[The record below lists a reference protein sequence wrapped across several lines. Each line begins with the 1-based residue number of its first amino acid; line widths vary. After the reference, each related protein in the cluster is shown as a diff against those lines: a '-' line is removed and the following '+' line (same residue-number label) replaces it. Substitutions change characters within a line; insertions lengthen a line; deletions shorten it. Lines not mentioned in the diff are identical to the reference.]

1 MKMEFAKKDG
11 DAIVRLTG
19 DMDHHSAVGAREE
32 IDGFLEAGEVKRLL
46 LDLSGM
52 LFMDSSGLGLILGR
66 HRKCEERGIEFCL
79 LNPGDSVIKLLRFAG
94 VEKMIHVKY
103 L

>member
-19 DMDHHSAVGAREE
+19 DMDHHSAAGAREE
-32 IDGFLEAGEVKRLL
+32 IDLFMEESGAERLL

-52 LFMDSSGLGLILGR
+52 QFMDSSGLGLILGR
-66 HRKCEERGIEFCL
+66 YRKCEERGAKFIL
-79 LNPGDSVIKLLRFAG
+79 LNPTDAVVKILRFAG
-94 VEKMIHVKY
+94 VEKMITVKY